1 MNSRLQDYRLLWRAA
16 VSHTN
21 PFASPI
27 VRFGL
32 LFIVL
37 IATVGQCLQRGLAAG
52 LTWGWLALCFSLLAV
67 WAYRFVPGAV
77 QLNAPANAQLV
88 PRARRRLIELFCL
101 VWFAGVAGIVAVRYA
116 GGGTGLMLIWCAGM
130 SLGSALAAAGHPA
143 GMSVLFAAF
152 FLTVLSDKLPP
163 AVSGVLSHPASMLL
177 LMLLSAGVAA
187 LVAQVVL
194 PQAGERHWRMV
205 ARRARMPD
213 AAGKPGDPIG
223 KPPVPKSARW
233 YAATLR
239 RDSARRDPRRLVL
252 HALGHTH
259 HPDELVMGLGMLS
272 ATVFALGT
280 FIGWRAGDEVMAGI
294 GWLFACTLLAV
305 PFAASLRFSR
315 SLAAYTGEQALVRL
329 APSMPATAPG
339 FNRHLAQALLVHGLK
354 GWTLATGAALVL
366 GALAGTE
373 RGKLLDLACVCC
385 LMLPMLAVPLR
396 DYALRMNASSMMP
409 VVLLLASICVS
420 TAFGFAARLFL
431 GAQVLPA
438 AALVSIAL
446 AACGVM
452 HGLRLMERS
461 PCAFPAGRIG

>member
-1 MNSRLQDYRLLWRAA
+1 MNTRLQDYRLLWRAA
-16 VSHTN
+16 ISHTN

-37 IATVGQCLQRGLAAG
+37 LSIVGQWLKHGAAG
-52 LTWGWLALCFSLLAV
+52 GLRWGWLALCFSLLAV

-77 QLNAPANAQLV
+77 QLNAPANAKLV
-88 PRARRRLIELFCL
+88 PRARQRLIELFCL
-101 VWFAGVAGIVAVRYA
+101 LWFAGVAGLVVTRYLD
-116 GGGTGLMLIWCAGM
+116 GGTGLMVLWCVAM

-143 GMSVLFAAF
+143 GMAVLSAAF
-152 FLTVLSDKLPP
+152 FLTLLGNKLPP
-163 AVSGVLSHPASMLL
+163 AVGDVLSHPASMVL
-177 LMLLSAGVAA
+177 LMLLSTGAAAIVAW
-187 LVAQVVL
+187 LVFPA
-194 PQAGERHWRMV
+194 AGERHWRMV

-213 AAGKPGDPIG
+213 AAGKPGDRTG
-223 KPPVPKSARW
+223 KPPVPKRARW

-239 RDSARRDPRRLVL
+239 RDCARRNPRRLVL

-280 FIGWRAGDEVMAGI
+280 FISWRAGDEVTAGI

-305 PFAASLRFSR
+305 PFAANLRLSR
-315 SLAAYTGEQALVRL
+315 LLAAYTDEQALVRL
-329 APSMPATAPG
+329 APSMPSTAPA
-339 FNRHLAQALLVHGLK
+339 FNRHLAQALLVHGLQ
-354 GWTLATGAALVL
+354 GWTLATAAALAL
-366 GALAGTE
+366 AALAGTE

-385 LMLPMLAVPLR
+385 LMLPMVAVPLR
-396 DYALRMNASSMMP
+396 DYAVRMNASSMIP
-409 VVLLLASICVS
+409 IVLLLASVCVS
-420 TAFGFAARLFL
+420 AAFGFAARLFL

-438 AALVSIAL
+438 AAIASIAL
-446 AACGVM
+446 AAFGARQ
-452 HGLRLMERS
+452 GLRIMERS